1 MDVET
6 GEMVGS
12 HNADLPSKAASTT
25 KMMCLTVVLDLVDKV
40 PLVLD
45 EMIKISA
52 FAASIK
58 GSTADL
64 AEGETIQV
72 RHALYALMLP
82 SGNDM
87 ATALAEHFNE
97 RFELPGE
104 ECPASLRTAVYQ
116 TRSRFIAEMNR
127 TAKRLGMANTQYRS
141 ALGDGGSAT
150 DPTTTARDLLV
161 LTRAG
166 MGREAFRKVVSTAV
180 YEAPI
185 KLADGGERMGRWEN
199 TNELLKWTNYDGVK
213 TGTTVTAGACL
224 VASGQHEGRH
234 LYLVLLGSSG
244 SAARYVD
251 ARNLFRWGW
260 RQGN

>member
-1 MDVET
+1 MDAVT
-6 GEMVGS
+6 GEMVGGVD
-12 HNADLPSKAASTT
+12 ADAPSRAASTT
-25 KMMCLTVVLDLVDKV
+25 KMMCLTVILDLAHKE

-45 EMIKISA
+45 EMVKISA
-52 FAASIK
+52 YAASIK
-58 GSTADL
+58 GSTAEL
-64 AEGETIQV
+64 AEGEAIQV
-72 RHALYALMLP
+72 RHALYAMMLP

-87 ATALAEHFNE
+87 TTALAEHFNE

-104 ECPASLRTAVYQ
+104 ESPASLRTEVYQ
-116 TRSRFIAEMNR
+116 TRSRFIAQMNR
-127 TAKRLGMANTQYRS
+127 TAQQLGMKNTQYRS
-141 ALGDGGSAT
+141 AFGDGGSRD

-166 MGREAFRKVVSTAV
+166 MGREPFREVVGRAV

-251 ARNLFRWGW
+251 VRNLFRWGW